1 MDKVSERKGIRFKG
15 GAMLKKAVRGFAF
28 LLAAVMMFTMVDF
41 RAVAAQKETLGEN
54 LIVNPN
60 FEEEDVTA
68 WSVGQGG
75 AAIRAVKAD
84 TEIFD
89 GMTTYGEITGRT
101 SAYDCFA
108 QDITSVVENGKEY
121 KFTFYAMLSADYEGA
136 PADQRELQFAPYVT
150 VNGQTSYL
158 GSYSSELSGT
168 SAKNLIPGDWTK
180 FAGTFR
186 VDFDGELEQ
195 VVIRLLEQGTN
206 YGQGDCVMGDYY
218 VTGVSLQ
225 EIQKEP
231 FVLEDV
237 TPLKD
242 AVTEAATEEFLVGA
256 AATLSE
262 LNDDGVVALI
272 RKHFNALTLGNELK
286 PDSLFGYSNNVCPGT
301 TTATLNG
308 QEIVVPVL
316 NFSRPE
322 KMLDEVLKWNKED
335 PDNPIRV
342 RGHVLVWHAQTPE
355 WFFHEDYDA
364 SKPYVTK
371 EEMNIR
377 LEWYIKSVL
386 EHFTGED
393 SPYKD
398 LFYGWDV
405 VNEAVSDGT
414 NVYRSDNENPSESLS
429 EPTHG
434 SNSSW
439 WHVYQ
444 SEEFIINAFRYAN
457 KYAPAELEL
466 YYNDYNECG
475 FSKRNKIITLI
486 ETVKAAEGTRIDGM
500 GMQGHYNTSSPD
512 TMEFMDSMKA
522 YAEAAGSVQITEWD
536 LAASDKYD
544 GTAATRQDE
553 YIRQAKKY
561 LAFYCAIQN
570 LREQGVNVTGFTFW
584 GTIDKYSWLQS
595 RSNVGGGTDGTR
607 SQCPLL
613 FDDDCKV
620 KPSYWA
626 FVDRDLIETNG
637 VVPVELEATP
647 EPAKEP
653 EETPDTAP
661 EETVQPQPT
670 EPAQDVSA
678 KEETPAAATPVF
690 PYVTLAIGSLAI
702 IGILVWM
709 WKNRGKD
716 EQKVSESD
724 KKED

>member
-1 MDKVSERKGIRFKG
+1 
-15 GAMLKKAVRGFAF
+15 MLKKAGKSLAF
-28 LLAAVMMFTMVDF
+28 LLAVVMLFTMADF
-41 RAVAAQKETLGEN
+41 RALAAQKETLGEN

-60 FEEEDVTA
+60 FAEEDVSA
-68 WSVGQGG
+68 WSVGQG
-75 AAIRAVKAD
+75 AATIRAVQGD
-84 TEIFD
+84 GEIFD
-89 GMTTYGEITGRT
+89 GMTTYGEISGRT
-101 SAYDCFA
+101 SSYECFA

-121 KFTFYAMLSADYEGA
+121 KFTFYAMLSEDYADA
-136 PADQRELQFAPYVT
+136 PADQRELNFAPYVT
-150 VNGQTSYL
+150 INGSTSYL
-158 GSYSSELSGT
+158 GSYSSELSGNVSKT
-168 SAKNLIPGDWTK
+168 LIPGDWTK

-186 VDFDGELEQ
+186 IDYDGDIEQ
-195 VVIRLLEQGTN
+195 IVIRLLEQGTN
-206 YGQGDCVMGDYY
+206 YGQGECVLGDYY

-242 AVTEAATEEFLVGA
+242 AVTAATQEDFIVGA
-256 AATLSE
+256 AATIGE

-272 RKHFNALTLGNELK
+272 NKHFNALTLGNELK

-308 QEIVVPVL
+308 KEIVVPVL

-322 KMLDEVLKWNKED
+322 KILNEVLKWNKED
-335 PDNPIRV
+335 PENPIRI

-371 EEMNIR
+371 EEMDLR

-393 SPYKD
+393 SPYKG

-405 VNEAVSDGT
+405 VNEAVSDGS
-414 NVYRSDNENPSESLS
+414 NVYRSDNEKPSESLS

-444 SEEFIINAFRYAN
+444 SEEFIVNAFRYAN
-457 KYAPAELEL
+457 KYAPADLEL
-466 YYNDYNECG
+466 YYNDYNETG
-475 FSKRNKIITLI
+475 FSKRRKIVTLI

-500 GMQGHYNTSSPD
+500 GMQGHYSASSPD
-512 TMEFMDSMKA
+512 TMEFMDA
-522 YAEAAGSVQITEWD
+522 AREYAEAAGSVQITEWD

-544 GTAATRQDE
+544 GTAATRQEE

-561 LAFYCAIQN
+561 LTLYSAIQS

-607 SQCPLL
+607 KQCPLL

-620 KPSYWA
+620 KPAYWA

-637 VVPVELEATP
+637 VVEEKPQATP
-647 EPAKEP
+647 EPTKEP
-653 EETPDTAP
+653 EETSETTP
-661 EETVQPQPT
+661 EVTEEPQAAEQATDVT
-670 EPAQDVSA
+670 E
-678 KEETPAAATPVF
+678 EEAPAAKAPLF
-690 PYVTLAIGSLAI
+690 AYVTLGAGSAAI
-702 IGILVWM
+702 IAILIWM
-709 WKNRGKD
+709 WKNRGKE
-716 EQKVSESD
+716 EQEGSAD
-724 KKED
+724 GKKEE